1 MMPTISTSKLA
12 NLILCVVCL
21 VLFAMLFNKCEND
34 DLQLANVDALNS
46 QLASYKLKNGQLV
59 TSAKTL
65 SYTNAQLKNSLLGK
79 DKTLKEVMAKF
90 AKVQSVTKYVTTTKI
105 DTIAI
110 TYTDSIPCIFNKD
123 GAIFDDWYS
132 LGYKSNQK
140 GITITELYI
149 PDSVAIV
156 TGTKRKWFLG
166 KQTQTID
173 ITHTNPF
180 VETEAV
186 QHIEVVA
193 KPKWYETTI
202 FKVGLGF
209 LGGFLLAK

>member
-21 VLFAMLFNKCEND
+21 VLFAMLFNKCENE

-46 QLASYKLKNGQLV
+46 QLTTYKLKNGQLV
-59 TSAKTL
+59 SSAKTL

-123 GAIFDDWYS
+123 GAIFHDWYS

>member
-46 QLASYKLKNGQLV
+46 QLTSYKLKNGQLV

-123 GAIFDDWYS
+123 GAIFHDWYS

>member
-1 MMPTISTSKLA
+1 MITLINKSKLA
-12 NLILCVVCL
+12 NFILGGVCVILLCL
-21 VLFAMLFNKCEND
+21 LFNKCENEN
-34 DLQLANVDALNS
+34 LQLANVDALNS
-46 QLASYKLKNGQLV
+46 QLTTYKLKNGQLV

-65 SYTNAQLKNSLLGK
+65 SYTNAQLKNSLLGN
-79 DKTLKEVMAKF
+79 DKTLKQVMAKF
-90 AKVQSVTKYVTTTKI
+90 AKVQSVTKYVTTTKL

-110 TYTDSIPCIFNKD
+110 TYKDTIPCIFERND
-123 GAIFDDWYS
+123 AVFHEWYS
-132 LGYKSNQK
+132 LGYISNQR
-140 GITITELYI
+140 GITITELSI

-186 QHIEVVA
+186 QHIEVVE
-193 KPKWYETTI
+193 KPKWYQTTI
-202 FKVGLGF
+202 FKLGLGF
-209 LGGFLLAK
+209 VGGYFLVK

>member
-1 MMPTISTSKLA
+1 MIPTINKSKVA
-12 NLILCVVCL
+12 NFILCGVC
-21 VLFAMLFNKCEND
+21 VLLLCLLFNKCENEN
-34 DLQLANVDALNS
+34 LQLANVDALNS
-46 QLASYKLKNGQLV
+46 QLTTYKLKNGQLV
-59 TSAKTL
+59 TSAQTL

-79 DKTLKEVMAKF
+79 DKTLKQVMAKF

-110 TYTDSIPCIFNKD
+110 TYKDSIPCVFEIND
-123 GAIFDDWYS
+123 AIFHQWYS
-132 LGYKSNQK
+132 LGYNSNQK
-140 GITITELYI
+140 GITITELSI

-173 ITHTNPF
+173 ITHANPF
-180 VETEAV
+180 VETETV

-193 KPKWYETTI
+193 KPKWYETTL
-202 FKVGLGF
+202 FKILLGAT
-209 LGGFLLAK
+209 GGYLLAK

>member
-1 MMPTISTSKLA
+1 MIPTISTSKLA

-46 QLASYKLKNGQLV
+46 QLTSYKLKNGQLV

-90 AKVQSVTKYVTTTKI
+90 AKVQSVTKFVTTTKI

-123 GAIFDDWYS
+123 GAIFHDWYS

>member
-21 VLFAMLFNKCEND
+21 VLFAMLFNKCENE

-46 QLASYKLKNGQLV
+46 QLTTYKLKNGQLV
-59 TSAKTL
+59 SSAKTL
-65 SYTNAQLKNSLLGK
+65 SYTNAQLKKSLLGK

-123 GAIFDDWYS
+123 GAIFHDWYS

>member
-21 VLFAMLFNKCEND
+21 VLFAMLFNKCENE

-46 QLASYKLKNGQLV
+46 QLTTYKLKNGQLV

-123 GAIFDDWYS
+123 GAIFHDWYS

>member
-1 MMPTISTSKLA
+1 MTPTISKSNLA

-21 VLFAMLFNKCEND
+21 ILFCMLFQKCENEN
-34 DLQLANVDALNS
+34 LQLANVDALNS
-46 QLASYKLKNGQLV
+46 QLTTYKLKNGQLV

-79 DKTLKEVMAKF
+79 DKQLKEVMDKF
-90 AKVQSVTKYVTTTKI
+90 SKVKSVTKYVTTTKF

-123 GAIFDDWYS
+123 GAIFHYWYS

-140 GITITELYI
+140 GITITELSI

-180 VETEAV
+180 VQTDEV
-186 QHIEVVA
+186 QHVEVVA
-193 KPKWYETTI
+193 KPKWYETTL

-209 LGGFLLAK
+209 IGGFLLAK

>member
-1 MMPTISTSKLA
+1 MMPTINKSKLS
-12 NLILCVVCL
+12 NLILCAVCII
-21 VLFAMLFNKCEND
+21 LFCMLFSKCQNEE
-34 DLQLANVDALNS
+34 LQMANVDALNS
-46 QLASYKLKNGQLV
+46 QLTTYKLKNGQLV
-59 TSAKTL
+59 SSAKTL

-79 DKTLKEVMAKF
+79 DKKLKEVMDKF
-90 AKVQSVTKYVTTTKI
+90 SKVKSVTKYVTTTKL
-105 DTIAI
+105 DTITI

-123 GAIFDDWYS
+123 DAIFHEWYS
-132 LGYKSNQK
+132 LGYNSNQK

-193 KPKWYETTI
+193 KPKWYETTL

>member
-1 MMPTISTSKLA
+1 MIPTINKSKVA
-12 NLILCVVCL
+12 NFILCGVCL
-21 VLFAMLFNKCEND
+21 LLLCLLFNKCENEN
-34 DLQLANVDALNS
+34 LQLANVDALNS
-46 QLASYKLKNGQLV
+46 QLTTYKLKNGQLV
-59 TSAKTL
+59 TSAQTL

-79 DKTLKEVMAKF
+79 DKTLKQVMAKF
-90 AKVQSVTKYVTTTKI
+90 SKVQSVTKYVTNTKI

-110 TYTDSIPCIFNKD
+110 TYKDTIPCVFQIND
-123 GAIFDDWYS
+123 AIFHEWYS
-132 LGYKSNQK
+132 LGYDSNQK
-140 GITITELYI
+140 GITITELYV

-180 VETEAV
+180 VQTDAV

-202 FKVGLGF
+202 FKLLLGAT
-209 LGGFLLAK
+209 GGYLLAK

>member
-1 MMPTISTSKLA
+1 MIPTISKSNLA
-12 NLILCVVCL
+12 NLILCVVCV
-21 VLFAMLFNKCEND
+21 VLFCMLFQKCENEN
-34 DLQLANVDALNS
+34 LQLANVDALNS
-46 QLASYKLKNGQLV
+46 QLTTYKLKNGQLV
-59 TSAKTL
+59 TSAQTL

-79 DKTLKEVMAKF
+79 DKTLKQVMAKF
-90 AKVQSVTKYVTTTKI
+90 AKVQSVTKYVTNTKF

-110 TYTDSIPCIFNKD
+110 TYKDSIPCIFERHD
-123 GAIFDDWYS
+123 AVFHQWYS

-140 GITITELYI
+140 GITITELSI

-173 ITHTNPF
+173 ITHANPF
-180 VETEAV
+180 VQTDEL

-209 LGGFLLAK
+209 LGGFLIAK

>member
-21 VLFAMLFNKCEND
+21 VLFAMLFNKCENE

-46 QLASYKLKNGQLV
+46 QLTSYKLKNGQLV

-79 DKTLKEVMAKF
+79 DKTLKELMAKL
-90 AKVQSVTKYVTTTKI
+90 AKVQSVTKFVTTTKI

-123 GAIFDDWYS
+123 GAIFHDWYS

>member
-1 MMPTISTSKLA
+1 MIPTINKSKVA
-12 NLILCVVCL
+12 NFILCGVC
-21 VLFAMLFNKCEND
+21 VLLLCLLFNKCQNEN
-34 DLQLANVDALNS
+34 LQLANVDALNS
-46 QLASYKLKNGQLV
+46 QLTTYKLKNGQLV

-79 DKTLKEVMAKF
+79 DKVLKEVMDKF
-90 AKVQSVTKYVTTTKI
+90 AKVKSVTKYVTNTKL

-110 TYTDSIPCIFNKD
+110 TYTDSIPCVFDKD
-123 GAIFDDWYS
+123 GAIFHEWYS
-132 LGYKSNQK
+132 LGYNSNQK
-140 GITITELYI
+140 GITITELSI

-180 VETEAV
+180 VETDAV

-193 KPKWYETTI
+193 KPKWYQTTI
-202 FKVGLGF
+202 FKLGLGF
-209 LGGFLLAK
+209 LGGYLLAK

>member
-1 MMPTISTSKLA
+1 
-12 NLILCVVCL
+12 
-21 VLFAMLFNKCEND
+21 
-34 DLQLANVDALNS
+34 
-46 QLASYKLKNGQLV
+46 
-59 TSAKTL
+59 
-65 SYTNAQLKNSLLGK
+65 
-79 DKTLKEVMAKF
+79 MAKF
-90 AKVQSVTKYVTTTKI
+90 AKVQSVTKFVTTTKI

-123 GAIFDDWYS
+123 GAIFHDWYS

>member
-1 MMPTISTSKLA
+1 MIPTINKSKLA
-12 NLILCVVCL
+12 NFILGVVCVIL
-21 VLFAMLFNKCEND
+21 LCLLFNKCENNN
-34 DLQLANVDALNS
+34 LQLANVDALNS
-46 QLASYKLKNGQLV
+46 QLTTYKLKNGQLV

-65 SYTNAQLKNSLLGK
+65 SYTNAQLKNSLLGN
-79 DKTLKEVMAKF
+79 DKILKQVMAKF
-90 AKVQSVTKYVTTTKI
+90 AKVQSVTKYVTNTKI

-110 TYTDSIPCIFNKD
+110 TYKDSIPCIFERND
-123 GAIFDDWYS
+123 AIFHEWYS
-132 LGYKSNQK
+132 LGYNSNQK
-140 GITITELYI
+140 GITITELSI

-156 TGTKRKWFLG
+156 TGKKRKWFLG

-180 VETEAV
+180 VETESV
-186 QHIEVVA
+186 QHVEVVA
-193 KPKWYETTI
+193 KPKWYETTL

>member
-1 MMPTISTSKLA
+1 MTPTISKSNLV
-12 NLILCVVCL
+12 NLILCLVCV
-21 VLFAMLFNKCEND
+21 VLFCMLFQKCENEN
-34 DLQLANVDALNS
+34 LQLANVDALNS
-46 QLASYKLKNGQLV
+46 QLTTYKLKNGQLV
-59 TSAKTL
+59 TSAQTM

-79 DKTLKEVMAKF
+79 DKTLKQVMAKF
-90 AKVQSVTKYVTTTKI
+90 AKVQSVTKYVTNTKF

-123 GAIFDDWYS
+123 GAIFHDWYS

-140 GITITELYI
+140 GITITELSI

-186 QHIEVVA
+186 QHIEVVE
-193 KPKWYETTI
+193 KPKWYKTTL
-202 FKVGLGF
+202 FKIGLGF
-209 LGGFLLAK
+209 IGGFLLAK

>member
-1 MMPTISTSKLA
+1 MTPTISKSNLV
-12 NLILCVVCL
+12 NLILCVVCV
-21 VLFAMLFNKCEND
+21 VLFCMLFNKCEIEN
-34 DLQLANVDALNS
+34 LQLANVDALNS
-46 QLASYKLKNGQLV
+46 QLTTYKLKNGQLV
-59 TSAKTL
+59 TSAQTL
-65 SYTNAQLKNSLLGK
+65 SCTNAQLKNSLLGK

-90 AKVQSVTKYVTTTKI
+90 AKVQSVTKYVTNTKI

-110 TYTDSIPCIFNKD
+110 TYKDTIPCIFERND
-123 GAIFDDWYS
+123 AIFHEWYS
-132 LGYKSNQK
+132 LGYNSNQK
-140 GITITELYI
+140 GITITELSI

-180 VETEAV
+180 VETDAV

-193 KPKWYETTI
+193 KPKWYQTTI
-202 FKVGLGF
+202 FKLGLGF
-209 LGGFLLAK
+209 LGGYLLAK

>member
-46 QLASYKLKNGQLV
+46 QLTSYKLKNGQLV

-90 AKVQSVTKYVTTTKI
+90 AKVQSVTKFVTTTKI

-123 GAIFDDWYS
+123 GAIFHDWYS

>member
-1 MMPTISTSKLA
+1 MIPTINKSKVA
-12 NLILCVVCL
+12 NFILCGVCL
-21 VLFAMLFNKCEND
+21 LLLCLLFNKCENEN
-34 DLQLANVDALNS
+34 LQLANVDALNS
-46 QLASYKLKNGQLV
+46 QLTTYKLKNGQLV
-59 TSAKTL
+59 TSAQTL

-79 DKTLKEVMAKF
+79 DKTLKQVMSKF
-90 AKVQSVTKYVTTTKI
+90 SKVQSVTKYVTNTKI

-110 TYTDSIPCIFNKD
+110 TYKDTIPCVFQIND
-123 GAIFDDWYS
+123 AIFHEWYS
-132 LGYKSNQK
+132 LGYDSNQK
-140 GITITELYI
+140 GITITELYV

-180 VETEAV
+180 VQTDAV

-202 FKVGLGF
+202 FKLLLGAT
-209 LGGFLLAK
+209 GGYLLAK

>member
-1 MMPTISTSKLA
+1 MNTTIDKNRIYITVL
-12 NLILCVVCL
+12 LCLCL
-21 VLFAMLFNKCEND
+21 FLVSQLFQKCKNEN
-34 DLQLANVDALNS
+34 LQLANVDALNS
-46 QLASYKLKNGQLV
+46 QLTTYKLENGQLV

-79 DKTLKEVMAKF
+79 DKKLKEVMDKF
-90 AKVQSVTKYVTTTKI
+90 SKVKSVTKYVTTTKI

-110 TYTDSIPCIFNKD
+110 TYKDSIPCVFEIND
-123 GAIFDDWYS
+123 AIFHQWYS
-132 LGYKSNQK
+132 LGYNSNQK
-140 GITITELYI
+140 GITITELSI

-173 ITHTNPF
+173 ITHANPF
-180 VETEAV
+180 VETETV

-193 KPKWYETTI
+193 KPKWYETTL
-202 FKVGLGF
+202 FKILLGAT
-209 LGGFLLAK
+209 GGYLLAK

>member
-1 MMPTISTSKLA
+1 MIPTINKSKVA
-12 NLILCVVCL
+12 NFILCGVCVIL
-21 VLFAMLFNKCEND
+21 LCLLFNKCQNEN
-34 DLQLANVDALNS
+34 LQLANVDALNS
-46 QLASYKLKNGQLV
+46 QLTTYKLKNGQLV
-59 TSAKTL
+59 TSAQTL

-79 DKTLKEVMAKF
+79 DKTLKQVMAKF
-90 AKVQSVTKYVTTTKI
+90 SKVQSVTKYVTNTKI

-110 TYTDSIPCIFNKD
+110 TYKDTIPCIFQIND
-123 GAIFDDWYS
+123 AIFHEWYS
-132 LGYKSNQK
+132 LGYDSNQK
-140 GITITELYI
+140 GITITELYV

-180 VETEAV
+180 VQTDAV

-202 FKVGLGF
+202 FKLLLGAT
-209 LGGFLLAK
+209 GGYLLAK